1 MHLGFVE
8 GGWWVQHVFRCLKS
22 QTVPE
27 FLLEEPRLMA
37 QTIARETARV
47 RHCALHA
54 VFCRRQYHACCY
66 PCHTS
71 CSCGVTFT
79 GTFAFIET
87 YAVPFYAVSTK
98 SWITYGTLTSD
109 AGLSATLMYG
119 FAAPDGQNL
128 MMAGSLQGA
137 VRDR

>member
-1 MHLGFVE
+1 LNGKV
-8 GGWWVQHVFRCLKS
+8 G
-22 QTVPE
+22 
-27 FLLEEPRLMA
+27 LLEEL
-37 QTIARETARV
+37 
-47 RHCALHA
+47 AL
-54 VFCRRQYHACCY
+54 QL
-66 PCHTS
+66 HTS
-71 CSCGVTFT
+71 YLQLLLEQMLTGLAVCMCLRQVPSGLGGHHNHPCGHKLLTQPQPWLLLWCVTPT

-87 YAVPFYAVSTK
+87 YAVPFFAQSTA